1 MTADP
6 LTSTELTAKT
16 EHASLLRRLQLGL
29 QTRLI
34 PTITISVLFSL
45 ALTGTSAWNIWRI
58 YQGLQSTITKEFKL
72 QESSGKVIHLDEVL
86 TMSARMAASTGD
98 LSWEE
103 RYNAN
108 VPALDEAIGVIMG
121 ALTTAEQTDPA
132 KTDAANQKLIEYET
146 KAFDLV
152 REGKAPQALD
162 LLLSSDYKAQKLI
175 YTEGING
182 TLATVDQQV
191 NNQLQAYQQRLAWSV
206 TYAIASLVLL
216 ALTWSIVLSAVR
228 GYIQERRQSQI
239 ALEAS
244 RSNLLTLNE
253 QLKDEAEQRSRQE
266 EQIYEE
272 SELLQADVGHILD
285 IVSAL
290 EDGDLTIEA
299 EVNERATGLVSDTL
313 NRLIE
318 SLNRVV
324 SSVVVTAQQVTESAG
339 QLEGIA
345 VETAEQA
352 QEQTVSVQE
361 VKSLMEAV
369 NTLTSDS
376 LQQALATGEAVE
388 QAKAAVSAGQQ
399 GMDEMAGGIE
409 TLQVGTDQMVKRTQ
423 LLNEFVDLATQF
435 SKDQKRVAS
444 LTKVLSL
451 NASTLAT
458 RALKEEDPAQFASLA
473 SEFDAIARQVND
485 LATET
490 NHGLVLLQQR
500 TNQIQTVSSGLN
512 HDVSEISQ
520 LVQAFT
526 QEVGQA
532 RQAFGNIQ
540 QVTEQVEQVGKR
552 VSYSSQQMVEAVQ
565 NTLTATQAI
574 AMIAQQTDA
583 KAAIT
588 REQVEAMGNIAR
600 TLLEMVAFFRVEN
613 EVVAEEQTEQPPAEQ
628 TIDVAVSADDV
639 TASADLQLVSA

>member
-1 MTADP
+1 MTAEP
-6 LTSTELTAKT
+6 LTSAELTPKARR
-16 EHASLLRRLQLGL
+16 SSPLRRLQSAL
-29 QTRLI
+29 QARLI
-34 PTITISVLFSL
+34 PAITVSVLFSL
-45 ALTGTSAWNIWRI
+45 TLTGTSAWNIWRI

-72 QESSGKVIHLDEVL
+72 QEQSGEVVHLDEVL

-103 RYNAN
+103 RYTAN
-108 VPALDEAIGVIMG
+108 VPALDEAIGAILA
-121 ALTTAEQTDPA
+121 ALPEAEQTNPA
-132 KTDAANQKLIEYET
+132 KTNAANQQLIDYET
-146 KAFDLV
+146 QAFELV
-152 REGKAPQALD
+152 RLGKAEQALD
-162 LLLSSDYKAQKLI
+162 LLLSPKYNQQKSIYKQ
-175 YTEGING
+175 GIDG
-182 TLATVDQQV
+182 TLATIKQKIT
-191 NNQLQAYQQRLAWSV
+191 NQLQAYQQRLAWSV

-228 GYIQERRQSQI
+228 GYIQERLQSQMT
-239 ALEAS
+239 LEAS
-244 RSNLLTLNE
+244 QSNLLSLNE
-253 QLKDEAEQRSRQE
+253 QLKSEAEQRSQQE
-266 EQIYEE
+266 EQIREE
-272 SELLQADVGHILD
+272 SELLQMDIGHLLDV
-285 IVSAL
+285 VSAL

-318 SLNRVV
+318 SLNRVI
-324 SSVVVTAQQVTESAG
+324 SSVVVTAEQVTESAG

-352 QEQTVSVQE
+352 QDQTVSVQE
-361 VKSLMEAV
+361 VQALMKAV
-369 NTLTSDS
+369 NTLTADS
-376 LQQALATGEAVE
+376 LQQALATGDAVE
-388 QAKAAVSAGQQ
+388 QAKAAVWAGQQ
-399 GMDEMAGGIE
+399 GMDEMVGGIE
-409 TLQVGTDQMVKRTQ
+409 TLQVGTDQIVKRTQ

-500 TNQIQTVSSGLN
+500 TSQIQTVSSGLN
-512 HDVSEISQ
+512 HDVSEISE
-520 LVQAFT
+520 LVQTFT

-532 RQAFGNIQ
+532 RQAFSNIQ
-540 QVTEQVEQVGKR
+540 QVTEQVDQVGKQ

-565 NTLTATQAI
+565 NTLAATQAI
-574 AMIAQQTDA
+574 ATIAQQTDA

-588 REQVEAMGNIAR
+588 REQVEAMGNVSR
-600 TLLEMVAFFRVEN
+600 TLLNMVAFFQVQVE
-613 EVVAEEQTEQPPAEQ
+613 EVFVESAEQPSVEQ
-628 TIDVAVSADDV
+628 TIDVVPLEVSADD
-639 TASADLQLVSA
+639 AQLVSV